1 MEQITRGGE
10 RGEAVR
16 VGVDL
21 AKRVI
26 QVHAV
31 DARERVVTSRLL
43 KRDQF
48 MPWCARLPAGCVVV
62 STVSFLPFERI

>member
-1 MEQITRGGE
+1 MEQTTRNLA
-10 RGEAVR
+10 RGEAAVR

-31 DARERVVTSRLL
+31 DGAGHVLVSRAASSS
-43 KRDQF
+43 
-48 MPWCARLPAGCVVV
+48 PWGWTHA
-62 STVSFLPFERI
+62 